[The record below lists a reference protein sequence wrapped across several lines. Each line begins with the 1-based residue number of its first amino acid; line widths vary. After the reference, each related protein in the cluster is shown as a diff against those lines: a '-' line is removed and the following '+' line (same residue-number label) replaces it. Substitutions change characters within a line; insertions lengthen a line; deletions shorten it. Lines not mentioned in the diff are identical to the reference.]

1 MTSRTV
7 LPLALVGAALLAGA
21 APPALAGE
29 IAVEGQVGYFDP
41 AFKKSA
47 SAVFGSTGGVTFG
60 GAARYTIGHGFF
72 VAAGARTFSKDGER
86 VFVAAPGGA
95 VSKLGFP
102 LSMHITPI
110 FLTVGYRFRDGSM
123 LVPYLGIGGSINKYS
138 ETSTVAG
145 AVFED
150 NISKAGF
157 HGVAGLEVGRGLLR
171 FAGEVSYSTVPNAI
185 GVLGVSSVYNENDIG
200 GFTAL
205 GKLILAFHL

>member
-1 MTSRTV
+1 MTSRTF
-7 LPLALVGAALLAGA
+7 LPLALVAAALVVAA
-21 APPALAGE
+21 APPTLAGE
-29 IAVEGQVGYFDP
+29 IALEGQVGYFDP
-41 AFKKSA
+41 AFKNSA
-47 SAVFGSTGGVTFG
+47 SAVFGSTGGTTFG
-60 GAARYTIGHGFF
+60 GAARYTIGHGVF
-72 VAAGARTFSKDGER
+72 VSAGARSFSKDGER
-86 VFVAAPGGA
+86 VFVSTPTGP

-110 FLTVGYRFRDGSM
+110 FFTVGYRLRDGSM
-123 LVPYLGIGGSINKYS
+123 LVPYVGIGGSINKYS